1 MTSCS
6 KFIHHT
12 TLKITKFKQSAI
24 LKKPKDICQRLSR
37 HPNCAH
43 FQGMCCQTTNGS
55 MQSSMGGE
63 EGLLQR
69 EKRKGFLDNLSK
81 GLIDEHESRVT
92 YWHKHAT

>member
-24 LKKPKDICQRLSR
+24 LKKPKEICQRLSR

-43 FQGMCCQTTNGS
+43 FQGMCCQTTDGS
-55 MQSSMGGE
+55 TQSSMGPPGGKKGYFKE
-63 EGLLQR
+63 
-69 EKRKGFLDNLSK
+69 RKGKDSWIIYLRDSLMNM
-81 GLIDEHESRVT
+81 RVG
-92 YWHKHAT
+92 